1 MSTRSN
7 KMGVVGL
14 TILVAVNIMGSG
26 IIMLPSNMAKIGSI
40 SILSWLVST
49 VGAMALAYSF
59 AVAGYLVPRSGGISL
74 YAEEAHGKSGF
85 FMTSYNYFFCLVVGD
100 IAIAVSAIGY
110 LSSFVPWFGSSPIH
124 TCIGVIGAMWLTTL
138 ANFWGARITSR
149 FNAISV
155 WGVIIPVAS
164 LAIFGW
170 FWFNP
175 HLFTSSWN
183 VQHQPVGSAITSGIS
198 LTLWAFIGMESA
210 CICSDAVDNPKRN
223 VPIACL
229 VGTGFAA
236 VVYMLSTAVIQGIVP
251 NLALANSH
259 APFGLAFAT
268 LFSPWVGQAVSMLAI
283 LACLGSLL
291 GWQFTLGQVAKSAAE
306 IGMFP
311 KIFGSVTKNDVPVK
325 GLLVILGMQTLISLL
340 TISPDLNQQFT
351 AVVNLA
357 VFNNVVPY
365 LLSLTALAVIMK
377 KNNVDKKSFMINM
390 IIVSIALIYTMYS
403 IFSLGETAV
412 FWGCLI
418 MLTGY
423 LVFGVRANHI
433 TDPVEIIPEVSPE
446 TCPQNPQIKST
457 AAEPAR

>member
-1 MSTRSN
+1 
-7 KMGVVGL
+7 MGVTGL
-14 TILVAVNIMGSG
+14 TVLVAVNIMGSG

-40 SILSWLVST
+40 SILSWLVSAI
-49 VGAMALAYSF
+49 GAMALAYSF

-74 YAEEAHGKSGF
+74 YAEEGHGKSGF

-110 LSSFVPWFGSSPIH
+110 LSSFIPWLGSTPVH
-124 TCIGVIGAMWLTTL
+124 TCIGVIASLWLTTI

-149 FNAISV
+149 FNSVSV

-164 LAIFGW
+164 LAFFGW
-170 FWFNP
+170 FWFDP
-175 HLFTSSWN
+175 SMFAGSWN
-183 VQHQPVGSAITSGIS
+183 IHHVPVGTAITSGIS

-210 CICSDAVDNPKRN
+210 CICSDTVDNPKRN

-236 VVYMLSTAVIQGIVP
+236 VVYMLSTSVIQGIVP
-251 NLALANSH
+251 NQALANSN

-268 LFSPWVGQAVSMLAI
+268 LFTPAVGQFISMLAI

-291 GWQFTLGQVAKSAAE
+291 GWQFTMGQIAKSAAD

-311 KIFGSVTKNDVPVK
+311 KVFGQANKHGVPVR
-325 GLLVILGMQTLISLL
+325 GLLITLVMQTVISLM
-340 TISPDLNQQFT
+340 TISPDLNQQFN

-365 LLSLTALAVIMK
+365 LLSLTPLALIMK
-377 KNNVDKKSFMINM
+377 RNRVEHKSYVINLC
-390 IIVSIALIYTMYS
+390 IAAIALLYTMYS
-403 IFSLGETAV
+403 IYSLGQSAV

-418 MLTGY
+418 MLAGY
-423 LVFGVRANHI
+423 LMFGLLAPHLKEMVAV
-433 TDPVEIIPEVSPE
+433 DV
-446 TCPQNPQIKST
+446 
-457 AAEPAR
+457 EPATLPPTEPAAAVAVAKMAVTETAR